1 MSDYAARSAIS
12 RMHLREL
19 AVALHYSGLPTDLQM
34 LAAANHEQAQADF
47 LRRRG
52 EMVEA
57 YGLSLSVENERKPSA
72 FSAGIAIIPVHGT
85 LINRFSHSFG
95 YVTGYNFI
103 RQQTYMAGQD
113 PDVKGIVFDS
123 NSFGGEGA
131 GCFECAGDIQRL
143 AAGKPTLTCIDSNCY
158 SSAYAMAAGTD
169 RIVSTPSGG
178 SGSVGVVSAH
188 ISMEKMLE
196 DFGIKITFIHA
207 GAHKVDGNPYQ
218 DLPDSVKADVQAS
231 VNALMNTFVAHVA
244 KGRKMDEKAV
254 RATEARIYRA
264 DEAIS
269 LGLIDAI
276 ASPQEAMRAFL
287 GELSGSNLKLLKE
300 TPMSTEA
307 KPGAE
312 NKATPEEMNTARADA
327 VKAER
332 ARVSGIQ
339 TCEEA
344 KGREALAAHLAF
356 ETDMSVDAARKL
368 LAAAPIAAPAA
379 KGNAFKEAMDAGK
392 HPNIGVDGGGS
403 GGDGGEQTGAAA
415 ILSAAKMAGVRSYEY
430 DAKH

>member
-19 AVALHYSGLPTDLQM
+19 AIAAHYSGLQTDLQM

-47 LRRRG
+47 IRRRA

-57 YGLSLSVENERKPSA
+57 YGLALAPDGMNKPFA
-72 FSAGIAIIPVHGT
+72 FASGIAIIPVHGS

-113 PDVKGIVFDS
+113 PDVLGIFFDS

-143 AAGKPTLTCIDSNCY
+143 AAGKPTLTYIDSNCY
-158 SSAYAMAAGTD
+158 SAAYAMACGTD
-169 RIVSTPSGG
+169 RIASTPSGG
-178 SGSVGVVSAH
+178 SGSIGVVSAH
-188 ISMEKMLE
+188 ISMEKMLA

-207 GAHKVDGNPYQ
+207 GEHKVDGNPYQ
-218 DLPDSVKADVQAS
+218 DLPDSVKADIQAS
-231 VNALMNTFVAHVA
+231 VNGLMNTFVAHVA

-254 RATEARIYRA
+254 RATQARIYRA
-264 DEAIS
+264 DEALS

-276 ASPQEAMRAFL
+276 ATPQEAMRAFL

-300 TPMSTEA
+300 PPMSTEA
-307 KPGAE
+307 KPGAD

-327 VKAER
+327 TKAER

-356 ETDMSVDAARKL
+356 NTDMTVEMAKEL
-368 LAAAPIAAPAA
+368 LKAAPLAIAQPT
-379 KGNAFKEAMDAGK
+379 GNAFKAAMDAGK
-392 HPNIGVDGGGS
+392 HPNVGADNTS
-403 GGDGGEQTGAAA
+403 GGEGGEQPTGAAT
-415 ILSAAKMAGVRSYEY
+415 ILAAAKMAGVRSYQH